1 MIQKAS
7 IQPNPRSN
15 RKRGHVG
22 MYKDRS
28 EVCVSDRNTEAVADY
43 ASNLLISLTEAFIS
57 TNLLMR
63 MIQREG

>member
-1 MIQKAS
+1 
-7 IQPNPRSN
+7 
-15 RKRGHVG
+15 

-28 EVCVSDRNTEAVADY
+28 EVCVSDRNTEAVPDY